1 MNAKIL
7 ENRARASLRT
17 GAGGLLIA
25 LLAAT
30 QPYAQKA
37 DGSIARLRSVT
48 GNVLIS
54 GESGLASGDDEL
66 RLSPGTRVITTANST
81 VVVEYDDGC
90 RVTLK
95 ENQRFEVEKGKAC
108 ALLVAQPQS
117 ILLTPEGAAATAFS
131 VAAVVIPA
139 TFGIGA
145 VTFLIESRSKTT
157 VSPS

>member
-1 MNAKIL
+1 MNTRIFG
-7 ENRARASLRT
+7 NRAKAGLRT

-30 QPYAQKA
+30 QPYAQKT
-37 DGSIARLRSVT
+37 DQTIARLRSVT
-48 GNVLIS
+48 GNVLVS
-54 GESGLASGDDEL
+54 KESGLASGDEEL
-66 RLSPGTRVITTANST
+66 RLTPGTRVITTANST
-81 VVVEYDDGC
+81 VVIEYDDGC

-108 ALLVAQPQS
+108 AQLVAQPQS
-117 ILLTPEGAAATAFS
+117 ILLTPEGAIATAFS

-139 TFGIGA
+139 TLGIGA

-157 VSPS
+157 ASPS